1 MKIPMMSWS
10 DRFALI
16 EAYQPSDQIICKTF
30 NLSASEL
37 QTARALKQSGT
48 FLPNKGFVATK
59 YQHIFNSD
67 ISVFVDVTP
76 KNKFEHATIHSLLP
90 HSATKRTSI
99 PKEPQKRGRKGD
111 KISTALLAVT
121 STPEPVNEFALK
133 NNVSVA
139 VLRQAKRF
147 LDTMDKEVADKIGKI
162 IVKQDKTTKTLMI
175 WREDI

>member
-16 EAYQPSDQIICKTF
+16 EAYKPDDQTICRTF
-30 NLSASEL
+30 NLSAGEL
-37 QTARALKQSGT
+37 QTAKVLKQSGT
-48 FLPNKGFVATK
+48 FMPNKAFDTTK
-59 YQHIFNSD
+59 YKHIFNND
-67 ISVFVDVTP
+67 TSVFTDVTP
-76 KNKFEHATIHSLLP
+76 ANKFEHATTHSLSP
-90 HSATKRTSI
+90 QSATKRTSI

-111 KISTALLAVT
+111 KISNALLAVT
-121 STPEPVNEFALK
+121 STPEPVEEFALK

-147 LDTMDKEVADKIGKI
+147 LDTMDKEVADKIGKV
-162 IVKQDKTTKTLMI
+162 IVKQNKQTKTLMI

>member
-16 EAYQPSDQIICKTF
+16 EAYQPDDQTICKTF
-30 NLSASEL
+30 NLSQGEL
-37 QTARALKQSGT
+37 QIAKSLKQSGT
-48 FLPNKGFVATK
+48 FMPNKAFDIHK
-59 YQHIFNSD
+59 YQNIFSNEV
-67 ISVFVDVTP
+67 SVFTDVTP
-76 KNKFEHATIHSLLP
+76 AHKLGNATSHTLNP
-90 HSATKRTSI
+90 QSATKRTAI

-111 KISTALLAVT
+111 KISQALLVVPT
-121 STPEPVNEFALK
+121 IPEPVEEFALK

-147 LDTMDKEVADKIGKI
+147 LDTMDKEVADKIGKV
-162 IVKQDKTTKTLMI
+162 IVKQNKLTKTLMI